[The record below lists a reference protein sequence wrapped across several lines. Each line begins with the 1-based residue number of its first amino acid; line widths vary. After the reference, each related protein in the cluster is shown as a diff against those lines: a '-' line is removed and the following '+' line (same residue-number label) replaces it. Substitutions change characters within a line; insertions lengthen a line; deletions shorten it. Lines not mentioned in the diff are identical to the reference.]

1 MQTINLPE
9 FEPVF
14 KTQGQ
19 KKYIF
24 DSFRKKFVTLTPEE
38 WVRQHWAHFL
48 INFQS
53 VPKTLLAVEASLTY
67 NNMNKRC
74 DILVYDKVHKP
85 VLIVECKAP
94 NVKIDE
100 KTCWQI
106 ATYNF
111 IHKAKYLIVS
121 NGIEHFLFSVDF
133 NANIISRLDNLPD
146 FFDW

>member
-19 KKYIF
+19 KNYIF

-48 INFQS
+48 VNFQS
-53 VPKTLLAVEASLTY
+53 VPKTLLAVETSLTF
-67 NNMNKRC
+67 NNMKKRC
-74 DILVYDKVHKP
+74 DILVYDKLHKP
-85 VLIVECKAP
+85 ALIVECKAP
-94 NVKIDE
+94 TVKIDD

-133 NANIISRLDNLPD
+133 NNHKINRLDNLPD
-146 FFDW
+146 FFTW